1 MSPFQKYVST
11 PFIRWVNFAY
21 GNFPPELI
29 ILNINMPPYISYIFM
44 STEKQ
49 STGVIG
55 SSMVVSLPF
64 PVLIKS

>member
-1 MSPFQKYVST
+1 MSPFQKDVST
-11 PFIRWVNFAY
+11 PFIRWINFAY
-21 GNFPPELI
+21 GNFPLELI
-29 ILNINMPPYISYIFM
+29 MLNINMPPYISYIFM

-49 STGVIG
+49 SIGVIS